1 MVKAMTARPEPRGR
15 FHDATSELQI
25 ADNPSSGTPFAPPGP
40 SIGDARFTGFSD
52 SAMTERNKSTF

>member
-1 MVKAMTARPEPRGR
+1 MVKAFTARLRRRSR

-25 ADNPSSGTPFAPPGP
+25 ADNPSSGTLLAPPGP

-52 SAMTERNKSTF
+52 SAMTEGYKSTF